1 MDDDTRWPR
10 VHHLQ
15 GRVAERKLL
24 AARGS
29 PQHNLVPTIIPSTS
43 SPTKRTSAC
52 IRAHLERALIAEAFV
67 ARFPAFDRFENT
79 PMSGSIKGALENVVK
94 GKLVLKGGKG
104 VGGGAA
110 SAAHPK
116 SAGISKE
123 ASDAPKL
130 VSSGPKVY
138 DTRTPYEKVRSAR
151 ARARSVHSRF
161 TSNFTR

>member
-1 MDDDTRWPR
+1 
-10 VHHLQ
+10 
-15 GRVAERKLL
+15 LL
-24 AARGS
+24 
-29 PQHNLVPTIIPSTS
+29 H
-43 SPTKRTSAC
+43 
-52 IRAHLERALIAEAFV
+52 AFQP
-67 ARFPAFDRFENT
+67 FNRFENT

-151 ARARSVHSRF
+151 ARAHSMHPRF